1 MVVGQIGR
9 RMFCAGLAGLGLH
22 SKPAE
27 AQGAWPNRPVRIVVA
42 TGPGVSN
49 DLIARWLAER
59 LAPRLG
65 QPLVVENRTGA
76 SGVVA
81 IEHVLQQPADGHTV
95 FYANAG
101 TFAVLPALDRRI
113 RFDPL
118 RDFIPVTHLGTA
130 PLCLFVRDGMAAR
143 SIDEFVNLARAN
155 PGRLS
160 VGTAGPGTASHMNF
174 ELIAKTAGIEALLV
188 PFRTSSQ
195 AMPELAAGRL
205 DAFIADL
212 ITAEPFRQAGQVRC
226 LALTG
231 TRRWPTLPEVPTF
244 VERELPLS
252 AAGWGGLFFKA
263 GTSTEIAERLS
274 AEVRTVLREP
284 GAEERFLQFGHIITG
299 STPAELERLLREDME
314 YWRNAVRTT
323 GATPE

>member
-1 MVVGQIGR
+1 MVMVQIGR
-9 RMFCAGLAGLGLH
+9 RTVCAALAGLGLH
-22 SKPAE
+22 TGPAS
-27 AQGAWPNRPVRIVVA
+27 AQGTWPSRPVRIVVS
-42 TGPGVSN
+42 TGPGGSN

-81 IEHVLQQPADGHTV
+81 IEYVLQQPADGHTV

-101 TFAVLPALDRRI
+101 TFAVLPALDPRV

-118 RDFIPVTHLGTA
+118 RDFIPVTHLGVA
-130 PLCLFVRDGMAAR
+130 PLCLFVRAGLAATTIEQFIALAR
-143 SIDEFVNLARAN
+143 SN

-160 VGTAGPGTASHMNF
+160 VGTGGPGTAAHMNF
-174 ELIAKTAGIEALLV
+174 ELIGKTVGIEALLV
-188 PFRTSSQ
+188 PFRTTSQ

-212 ITAEPFRQAGQVRC
+212 ITGEPFRQAGQIRC

-231 TRRWPTLPEVPTF
+231 TRRWPTLPEIPNF
-244 VERELPLS
+244 VERGLPLS
-252 AAGWGGLFFKA
+252 SAGWGGLFLKA
-263 GTSTEIAERLS
+263 GTPPEIAERLS
-274 AEVRTVLREP
+274 AEVRAVLRET
-284 GAEERFLQFGHIITG
+284 GADERFQQFGHVITG
-299 STPAELERLLREDME
+299 TTPAETERLLREDME
-314 YWRNAVRTT
+314 YWRNAVRVT
-323 GATPE
+323 GATPD